1 MRVKFNFSMLI
12 AVSLLLVSLLSGCAA
27 TSKSEVEEKKV
38 GEVIGMTGV
47 IRPSKDVY
55 LELHG
60 NNLVHNDKTNR
71 DYAIT
76 VQAQDRVTLK
86 FDKKVGFI
94 VLEKTAKEANMS
106 EELYQQL
113 VEENEKHNE
122 YLRKITY

>member
-27 TSKSEVEEKKV
+27 TSKVEVKEKKV

-76 VQAQDRVTLK
+76 VQAEDRVTLK

-106 EELYQQL
+106 ERLFELVKQYYDRA
-113 VEENEKHNE
+113 NEAMKNW
-122 YLRKITY
+122 

>member
-27 TSKSEVEEKKV
+27 TSKAKVEEKKV
-38 GEVIGMTGV
+38 GEKIGTTGV

-71 DYAIT
+71 DNAIT
-76 VQAQDRVTLK
+76 VQAEDRVTLK

-106 EELYQQL
+106 ERLFELVKQYYDRA
-113 VEENEKHNE
+113 NEAMK
-122 YLRKITY
+122 RW

>member
-76 VQAQDRVTLK
+76 VQAQDRVTIK
-86 FDKKVGFI
+86 FDKKIGFI

-106 EELYQQL
+106 ERLFELVKQYYDRA
-113 VEENEKHNE
+113 NEAMK
-122 YLRKITY
+122 RW

>member
-1 MRVKFNFSMLI
+1 MKTCCNIFKFLVVGVCT
-12 AVSLLLVSLLSGCAA
+12 ATLLVGCVV

-38 GEVIGMTGV
+38 GEVIGTTGV

-55 LELHG
+55 LELYG
-60 NNLVHNDKTNR
+60 NNLVHGDREHR

-76 VQAQDRVTLK
+76 VQAKDRVTIK

-106 EELYQQL
+106 ERLFELVKQYYDRA
-113 VEENEKHNE
+113 NEAMKNW
-122 YLRKITY
+122 

>member
-27 TSKSEVEEKKV
+27 TSKAKVEEKKV
-38 GEVIGMTGV
+38 GEVIGTTGV

-55 LELHG
+55 LELYG
-60 NNLVHNDKTNR
+60 NNLVHGDREHR

-76 VQAQDRVTLK
+76 VQAKDRVTLK
-86 FDKKVGFI
+86 FDKKIGFI

-106 EELYQQL
+106 ERLFELVKQYYDRS
-113 VEENEKHNE
+113 NEAMKNW
-122 YLRKITY
+122 

>member
-60 NNLVHNDKTNR
+60 NNLVHTDKTNR

-86 FDKKVGFI
+86 FDKKIGFI

-106 EELYQQL
+106 ERLFELVKQYYDRA
-113 VEENEKHNE
+113 NEAMKNW
-122 YLRKITY
+122 

>member
-1 MRVKFNFSMLI
+1 MKTCCNIFKFLAVGLCI
-12 AVSLLLVSLLSGCAA
+12 ATLLVGCVV

-38 GEVIGMTGV
+38 GEKIGTTGV

-60 NNLVHNDKTNR
+60 NNLVHGDREHR

-76 VQAQDRVTLK
+76 VQAKDRVTLK
-86 FDKKVGFI
+86 FDKKLGFI

-106 EELYQQL
+106 ERLFELVKQYYDRS
-113 VEENEKHNE
+113 NEAMKNW
-122 YLRKITY
+122 

>member
-86 FDKKVGFI
+86 FDKKIGFI
-94 VLEKTAKEANMS
+94 VLEKTAEEANMS
-106 EELYQQL
+106 ERLFELVKQYYDKA
-113 VEENEKHNE
+113 NEAMKNW
-122 YLRKITY
+122 

>member
-86 FDKKVGFI
+86 FDKKIGFI

-106 EELYQQL
+106 ERLFELVKQYYDRA
-113 VEENEKHNE
+113 NEAMKNW
-122 YLRKITY
+122 

>member
-106 EELYQQL
+106 ERLFELVKQYYDRA
-113 VEENEKHNE
+113 NEAMKNW
-122 YLRKITY
+122 

>member
-1 MRVKFNFSMLI
+1 MLI

-76 VQAQDRVTLK
+76 VQAQDRVTIK
-86 FDKKVGFI
+86 FDKKIGFI

-106 EELYQQL
+106 ERLFELVKQYYDRA
-113 VEENEKHNE
+113 NEAMK
-122 YLRKITY
+122 RW

>member
-27 TSKSEVEEKKV
+27 TSKAKVEEKKV
-38 GEVIGMTGV
+38 GEEIGMTGV

-76 VQAQDRVTLK
+76 VQAEDRVTLK

-106 EELYQQL
+106 ERLFELVKQYYDRA
-113 VEENEKHNE
+113 NEAMKNW
-122 YLRKITY
+122 

>member
-12 AVSLLLVSLLSGCAA
+12 AVSLLLASLLSGCAA
-27 TSKSEVEEKKV
+27 TSKVEVEEKKV
-38 GEVIGMTGV
+38 GEKIGTTGV

-86 FDKKVGFI
+86 FDKKIGFI

-106 EELYQQL
+106 ERLFELVKQYYDRA
-113 VEENEKHNE
+113 NEAMK
-122 YLRKITY
+122 RW

>member
-27 TSKSEVEEKKV
+27 TSKAKVEEKKV

-76 VQAQDRVTLK
+76 VQAKDRVTLK
-86 FDKKVGFI
+86 FDNKIGFI

-106 EELYQQL
+106 ERLFELVKQY
-113 VEENEKHNE
+113 
-122 YLRKITY
+122 

>member
-1 MRVKFNFSMLI
+1 MKTCCNIFKFLVVGVCT
-12 AVSLLLVSLLSGCAA
+12 ATLLVGCVV

-38 GEVIGMTGV
+38 GEVIGTTGV

-55 LELHG
+55 LELYG
-60 NNLVHNDKTNR
+60 NNLVHGDREHR

-76 VQAQDRVTLK
+76 VQAKDRVTLK

-106 EELYQQL
+106 ERLFELVKQYYDRA
-113 VEENEKHNE
+113 NEAMKNW
-122 YLRKITY
+122 

>member
-27 TSKSEVEEKKV
+27 TSKVEVEEKKV

-60 NNLVHNDKTNR
+60 NNLVHNAKTNR

-76 VQAQDRVTLK
+76 VQAQDRVTIK
-86 FDKKVGFI
+86 FDKKIGFI

-106 EELYQQL
+106 ERLFELVKQYYDRA
-113 VEENEKHNE
+113 NEAMNNW
-122 YLRKITY
+122 

>member
-27 TSKSEVEEKKV
+27 TSKVEVEEKKV
-38 GEVIGMTGV
+38 GEKIGTTGV

-76 VQAQDRVTLK
+76 VQAEDRVTLK
-86 FDKKVGFI
+86 FDKKIGYI

-106 EELYQQL
+106 ERLFELVKQYYDRA
-113 VEENEKHNE
+113 NEAMK
-122 YLRKITY
+122 RW

>member
-1 MRVKFNFSMLI
+1 MKTCCNIFKFLVVGVCT
-12 AVSLLLVSLLSGCAA
+12 ATLLVGCVV

-38 GEVIGMTGV
+38 GEVIGTTGV

-55 LELHG
+55 LQLYG
-60 NNLVHNDKTNR
+60 NNLVHGDREHR

-76 VQAQDRVTLK
+76 VQAKDRVTIK

-106 EELYQQL
+106 ERLFELVKQYYDRA
-113 VEENEKHNE
+113 NEAMKNW
-122 YLRKITY
+122 

>member
-76 VQAQDRVTLK
+76 VQAEDRVTLK
-86 FDKKVGFI
+86 FDKKIGFI

-106 EELYQQL
+106 ERLFELVKQYYDKS
-113 VEENEKHNE
+113 NEAMKNW
-122 YLRKITY
+122 

>member
-27 TSKSEVEEKKV
+27 TSKVEVEEKKV
-38 GEVIGMTGV
+38 GEKIGTTGV

-55 LELHG
+55 LELQG
-60 NNLVHNDKTNR
+60 NNLVHNDKLHS

-76 VQAQDRVTLK
+76 VQAKDRVTVK

-106 EELYQQL
+106 ERLFELVKQYYDRA
-113 VEENEKHNE
+113 NEAMKNW
-122 YLRKITY
+122 

>member
-1 MRVKFNFSMLI
+1 MKTLCNIFKFFTVGLFASVI
-12 AVSLLLVSLLSGCAA
+12 LSGCAA

-86 FDKKVGFI
+86 FDKKIGFI

-106 EELYQQL
+106 ERLFELVKQYYDRS
-113 VEENEKHNE
+113 NEAMK
-122 YLRKITY
+122 RW

>member
-1 MRVKFNFSMLI
+1 MKTCCNIFKFLVVGVCT
-12 AVSLLLVSLLSGCAA
+12 ATLLVGCVV

-38 GEVIGMTGV
+38 GEVIGTTGV

-55 LELHG
+55 LELYG
-60 NNLVHNDKTNR
+60 NNLVHGDREHR

-76 VQAQDRVTLK
+76 VQAKDRVTLK

-106 EELYQQL
+106 ERLFELVKQYYDRA
-113 VEENEKHNE
+113 NEAMK
-122 YLRKITY
+122 RW

>member
-38 GEVIGMTGV
+38 GEVIG
-47 IRPSKDVY
+47 PSKDVY
-55 LELHG
+55 LELYG
-60 NNLVHNDKTNR
+60 NNLVHGDREHR

-76 VQAQDRVTLK
+76 VQAKDRVTLK

-106 EELYQQL
+106 ERLFELVKQYYDRS
-113 VEENEKHNE
+113 NEAMKNW
-122 YLRKITY
+122 

>member
-27 TSKSEVEEKKV
+27 TSKVEVEEKKV
-38 GEVIGMTGV
+38 GEKIGTTGV

-76 VQAQDRVTLK
+76 VQAKDRVTVK

-106 EELYQQL
+106 ERLFELVKQYYDRA
-113 VEENEKHNE
+113 NEAMKNW
-122 YLRKITY
+122 